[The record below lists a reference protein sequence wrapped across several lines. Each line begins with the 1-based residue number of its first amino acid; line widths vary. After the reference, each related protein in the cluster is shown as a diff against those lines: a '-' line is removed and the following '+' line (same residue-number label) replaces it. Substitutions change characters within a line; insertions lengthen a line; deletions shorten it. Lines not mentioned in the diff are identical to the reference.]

1 MDLVGLQKCR
11 KQTKQDILKL
21 LETNDQVGCV
31 RWTGFGKSYMIKEL
45 YNELPGKK
53 LILTSTTALRD
64 EFDSKNY
71 ECITYELLHY
81 RIENNNFLNKYNNI
95 KYLFLDECHRASPTN
110 QWGRSLEKFIN
121 QLDCKVLGFTAT
133 PIRGDGVD
141 TMQYWFNNIQVNPM
155 YINDAYEL
163 KYINSITYVKSYF
176 NIEET
181 KTEIKKIIEAEDYNI
196 SEVNLDNVIGVKE
209 IIKKYYNQ
217 KLNGNK
223 IIVFCSK
230 VNDLKNIRDYYF
242 NLFQNLFPKKDINT
256 YIISYKDLLNDQLDK
271 FKKHDDGINIIFTV
285 DKLTEGIHIE
295 KVNTLIFM
303 RPTGSEVKYFQQLG
317 RGINGGQQSLIF
329 DFANNCNR
337 VLKNNSRSNP
347 KPNKNYKKENT
358 QLDKLMDL
366 IEVKD
371 YTTEINEVFDEIFN
385 KNRVS
390 EEIKNYLLD
399 NAKIK
404 TIPELS
410 NDTGVNVETIRYI
423 LNSSDIE
430 YKRARKR
437 YDYSYVDLYH
447 EDETLSEL
455 SDHTEIPEDSI
466 RRYCKRNNIEFKPST
481 IKYDYSYVDL
491 HYKDETISELSDHTG
506 IPEEQIRKYCLTK
519 KLKYKK
525 QKSNRALTDYS
536 YVDSHHENETISELS
551 DHTGIPEEQI
561 RRYCY
566 DKNLKY
572 KKTKK
577 TKYDYSYVDLHYK
590 DETIS
595 ELSDH
600 TGIPYSAISSH
611 LDYRNKLKDCKK
623 ERAKGRSKYD
633 LDSIEN
639 DLSSGKSY
647 KQIYEIYKIPS
658 SSFGHYFRKDENNKW
673 KRIK

>member
-1 MDLVGLQKCR
+1 
-11 KQTKQDILKL
+11 
-21 LETNDQVGCV
+21 
-31 RWTGFGKSYMIKEL
+31 
-45 YNELPGKK
+45 
-53 LILTSTTALRD
+53 
-64 EFDSKNY
+64 
-71 ECITYELLHY
+71 
-81 RIENNNFLNKYNNI
+81 
-95 KYLFLDECHRASPTN
+95 
-110 QWGRSLEKFIN
+110 
-121 QLDCKVLGFTAT
+121 
-133 PIRGDGVD
+133 
-141 TMQYWFNNIQVNPM
+141 
-155 YINDAYEL
+155 
-163 KYINSITYVKSYF
+163 
-176 NIEET
+176 
-181 KTEIKKIIEAEDYNI
+181 
-196 SEVNLDNVIGVKE
+196 
-209 IIKKYYNQ
+209 
-217 KLNGNK
+217 
-223 IIVFCSK
+223 
-230 VNDLKNIRDYYF
+230 
-242 NLFQNLFPKKDINT
+242 
-256 YIISYKDLLNDQLDK
+256 
-271 FKKHDDGINIIFTV
+271 
-285 DKLTEGIHIE
+285 
-295 KVNTLIFM
+295 
-303 RPTGSEVKYFQQLG
+303 
-317 RGINGGQQSLIF
+317 
-329 DFANNCNR
+329 
-337 VLKNNSRSNP
+337 
-347 KPNKNYKKENT
+347 
-358 QLDKLMDL
+358 MDL

-371 YTTEINEVFDEIFN
+371 YTTEINEIFDEIFN